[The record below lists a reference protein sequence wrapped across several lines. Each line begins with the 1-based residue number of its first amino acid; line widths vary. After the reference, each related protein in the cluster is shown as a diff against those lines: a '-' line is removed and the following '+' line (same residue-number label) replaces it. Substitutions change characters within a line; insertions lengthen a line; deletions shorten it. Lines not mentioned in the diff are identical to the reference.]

1 MNAPT
6 ATPGAPAPPP
16 DPERPAPVPPA
27 DRYTVLRIRDFQLY
41 VCGRFIASFGQNM
54 VGTAIGWELY
64 ERTRSTLALAFVGLA
79 TIVPL
84 LLLTLP
90 AGHVAEQ
97 HDRRKI
103 IVWMEALT
111 AAGSLGLALVSWLH
125 APVLLTYAFLAVSA
139 AARAFLWPASQAI
152 LPQLVPRSQLPAAI
166 TWNSGS
172 FQISAALGPVAG
184 GLLYHFCHT
193 ASVVYAF
200 NVVAALICA
209 WLVGGIQTRLSG
221 LAERQKMTIAT
232 LRGGLDYVFRTP
244 IILATISLDLF
255 AVLLGGATAL
265 MPVYAR
271 DILHV
276 GVAGQGWLQA
286 ALPVGS
292 ASMAFVL
299 AHRPPMQKAGR
310 SLLLAVAGFGLATVV
325 FGFSTSFWLSLA
337 MMFVCGATDNVSVVV
352 RQTLVQIMTPDQ
364 LRGRVS
370 AINMLFISTS
380 NEFGEFE
387 SGFVAKYL
395 GPVATVVVG
404 GIGTILVVVA
414 TGLVWPSLRT
424 FGRLDGSDNPPPV
437 SEAGQKV
444 PAG

>member
-1 MNAPT
+1 MNEPTVTPSAPT
-6 ATPGAPAPPP
+6 PRL
-16 DPERPAPVPPA
+16 DPELVTPPA
-27 DRYTVLRIRDFQLY
+27 DRYSVLRIRDFQLY
-41 VCGRFIASFGQNM
+41 VVGRFIASFGQNM
-54 VGTAIGWELY
+54 VGTAIGWDLY
-64 ERTRSTLALAFVGLA
+64 ERTNSYFALGFVGLA

-97 HDRRKI
+97 HDRRNI
-103 IVWMEALT
+103 IVWMEVLT
-111 AAGSLGLALVSWLH
+111 AVGSLGLTLVSWLH
-125 APVLLTYAFLAVSA
+125 APVALTFAFLAVSA
-139 AARAFLWPASQAI
+139 AARAFLWPASSAI
-152 LPQLVPRSQLPAAI
+152 LPQLVPRSELPAAI

-193 ASVVYAF
+193 ASVVYAC
-200 NVVAALICA
+200 NVVAALVCA
-209 WLVGGIQTRLSG
+209 WFVGRIQTRLSG
-221 LAERQKMTIAT
+221 LAQRQKMTIAA
-232 LRGGLDYVFRTP
+232 LRGGLDFVFRTP

-276 GVAGQGWLQA
+276 GVAGQGFLQA

-299 AHRPPMQKAGR
+299 AYRPPMQKAGR
-310 SLLLAVAGFGLATVV
+310 SLLLAVAGFGLATIV
-325 FGFSTSFWLSLA
+325 FGLSTSFWLSLA

-352 RQTLVQIMTPDQ
+352 RQTLVQILTPDE

-380 NEFGEFE
+380 NEFGETE
-387 SGFVAKYL
+387 SGFVATYL

-414 TGLVWPSLRT
+414 TAFIWPNLRR
-424 FGRLDGSDNPPPV
+424 FGRLD
-437 SEAGQKV
+437 EE
-444 PAG
+444 PAAPRP

>member
-1 MNAPT
+1 MNEPT
-6 ATPGAPAPPP
+6 ETPGAPSPRL
-16 DPERPAPVPPA
+16 DPELAEPVPVA
-27 DRYTVLRIRDFQLY
+27 DKHAVLRIRDFQLY
-41 VCGRFIASFGQNM
+41 VGGRFIASFGQQM
-54 VGTAIGWELY
+54 LGTAVGWDLY
-64 ERTRSTLALAFVGLA
+64 ERTNSYSALAFVGMA

-97 HDRRKI
+97 HDRRMI
-103 IVWMEALT
+103 IVWMEVLT
-111 AAGSLGLALVSWLH
+111 AVSSLGLTVVSWLH
-125 APVLLTYAFLAVSA
+125 APVLLTFAFLALSA

-152 LPQLVPRSQLPAAI
+152 LPQLVPRSELPAAI

-200 NVVAALICA
+200 NVVAALVCA
-209 WLVGGIQTRLSG
+209 WLVRGIRTRLSG
-221 LAERQKMTIAT
+221 LAQRQKMTVAV
-232 LRGGLDYVFRTP
+232 LRGGLDFVFRTP

-276 GVAGQGWLQA
+276 GVAGQGFLQA
-286 ALPVGS
+286 ALPIGS

-299 AHRPPMQKAGR
+299 AYRPPMQKAGR
-310 SLLLAVAGFGLATVV
+310 SLLLAVAGFGLATIV
-325 FGFSTSFWLSLA
+325 FGLSTSFWLSMA
-337 MMFVCGATDNVSVVV
+337 MMFVCGATDNISVVV
-352 RQTLVQIMTPDQ
+352 RQTLVQILTPDA

-380 NEFGEFE
+380 NEFGEVE
-387 SGFVAKYL
+387 SGFVANYL
-395 GPVATVVVG
+395 GPVATVVAG
-404 GIGTILVVVA
+404 GIGTILVVLA
-414 TGLVWPSLRT
+414 TGAIWPSLRK
-424 FGRLDGSDNPPPV
+424 FGRLD
-437 SEAGQKV
+437 EE
-444 PAG
+444 PAKSIPAAT